1 MPSTPSRRAPTYS
14 SQEALGWPGAP
25 WQYLGV
31 CGGLIGAGAAA
42 VEVSE
47 LVLLVDSVEALAA
60 GTACH
65 MLTDAVI
72 PFLFLS

>member
-1 MPSTPSRRAPTYS
+1 MC
-14 SQEALGWPGAP
+14 PGTR

-31 CGGLIGAGAAA
+31 CGGLVRAGAAT

-47 LVLLVDSVEALAA
+47 LVLLIDGVEALAA

-65 MLTDAVI
+65 VLTDAVI